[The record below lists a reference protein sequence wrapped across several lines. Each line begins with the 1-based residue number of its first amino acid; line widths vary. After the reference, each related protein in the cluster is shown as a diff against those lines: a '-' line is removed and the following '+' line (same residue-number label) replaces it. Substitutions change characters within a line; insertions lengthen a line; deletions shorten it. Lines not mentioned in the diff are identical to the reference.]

1 MQTESTSID
10 RVISTLPQDFP
21 AEFFDLMMGWVK
33 LIKSPYG
40 ASYYSG
46 DVGWNYKEDGS
57 YRISDHWNFFVKGKY
72 HCVTSTECPDD
83 THWTLCKYDSKSGKY
98 HVIKSIKKTK
108 GNYKKSLNYHILKI
122 HSQIERST
130 DKVNSDPHI
139 SKRNKSRAISSIEL
153 SGLNKFYSILEN
165 LGQNNFFTPEI
176 FNKFAN

>member
-21 AEFFDLMMGWVK
+21 AEFFDFMMGWVK

-83 THWTLCKYDSKSGKY
+83 THWTLCRYDSKSGKY

-108 GNYKKSLNYHILKI
+108 GDYKKSLNYHILKI

-130 DKVNSDPHI
+130 DEVNSDPHI